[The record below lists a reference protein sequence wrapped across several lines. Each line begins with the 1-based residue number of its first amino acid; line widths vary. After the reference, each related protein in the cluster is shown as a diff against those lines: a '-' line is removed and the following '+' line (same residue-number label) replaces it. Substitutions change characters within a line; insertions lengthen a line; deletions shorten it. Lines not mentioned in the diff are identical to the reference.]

1 MEEKKVLAEIHL
13 KATDLGDGENV
24 KVLVHSE
31 GGLEHKMRLIEKF
44 ILFTEE
50 NFGVERSE
58 QIATIIRMLSKE
70 EANEN

>member
-24 KVLVHSE
+24 EVSVRSE
-31 GGLEHKMRLIEKF
+31 GGLEYKMHLIEKF

-50 NFGVERSE
+50 NFGVERS
-58 QIATIIRMLSKE
+58 
-70 EANEN
+70 

>member
-1 MEEKKVLAEIHL
+1 MEGKKMLAEIHL
-13 KATDLGDGENV
+13 EMIDSGDGGNV
-24 KVLVHSE
+24 EVSVHSK
-31 GGLEHKMRLIEKF
+31 GGLECKMYLIEKF

-58 QIATIIRMLSKE
+58 QIATIIRMLSTE

>member
-1 MEEKKVLAEIHL
+1 MEEKKMLAEIHL

-24 KVLVHSE
+24 EVSVHSE
-31 GGLEHKMRLIEKF
+31 GGLEYKMHLIEKF